1 MRKYLA
7 LFLAILCTLM
17 LLACKKQESEGPPYT
32 FIGEVTEIYDS
43 EGTFLLKVTD
53 YRNCKFNAQEVIIH
67 ETTACPAYAVGDYF
81 LIALSSPSGPFLETD
96 PPQLR
101 NAIVAKTDAEGNILE
116 SAQLEEHSFEATV
129 LEVHDT
135 FLLVEPAEGTWE
147 RTSADKIEVSLKD
160 KTSWPIPQ
168 VGDTVNVFYNGEIME
183 TYPARVGQVYRVE
196 IVI

>member
-7 LFLAILCTLM
+7 LFLAILCTLT
-17 LLACKKQESEGPPYT
+17 LLACKKQEREGPPYT

-67 ETTACPAYAVGDYF
+67 ETAACPAYAVGDYF

-96 PPQLR
+96 PPQHR

-129 LEVHDT
+129 LEVHEAY
-135 FLLVEPAEGTWE
+135 LLVQPAEGSWE
-147 RTSADKIEVSLKD
+147 RTSADKITVSLQG
-160 KTSWPIPQ
+160 KTSWPTPQ
-168 VGDTVNVFYNGEIME
+168 TGDIIHVFYNGELLE
-183 TYPARVGQVYRVE
+183 TYPAHIGKLYRVE
-196 IVI
+196 IVG